1 MKCACG
7 RPLHYSDLALK
18 VVIDDYVAKLGPE
31 IVFNVG
37 GRRYAVQRH
46 YAALHGFRASEA
58 ESLADQGIIRRL

>member
-18 VVIDDYVAKLGPE
+18 VVIDDYVATLRPE
-31 IVFNVG
+31 IVFIVEVKW
-37 GRRYAVQRH
+37 YAVQRH
-46 YAALHGFRASEA
+46 YGALHGFRASEA